1 MGLGSRP
8 VKVVI
13 VRDSA
18 KMFVEMLKR
27 RNTQY
32 IVVFVQKMMP
42 KFVIQRL
49 NCCPQI
55 DSSTALFP
63 KPQDL

>member
-1 MGLGSRP
+1 M
-8 VKVVI
+8 VI